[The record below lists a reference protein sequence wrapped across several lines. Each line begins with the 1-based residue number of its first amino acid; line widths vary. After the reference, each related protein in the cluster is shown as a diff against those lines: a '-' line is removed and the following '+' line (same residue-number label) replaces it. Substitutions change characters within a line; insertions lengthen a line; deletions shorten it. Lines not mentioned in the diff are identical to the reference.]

1 MSRSQPERQTGRPAR
16 AGVGP
21 QRRSESGKPR
31 ARWLEELL
39 DWAKTLGVAL
49 VIVLLVNRFVF
60 NLSTVEGQ
68 SMEPT
73 LVQDEWLLVNKI
85 GYLIGEPERYDVVI
99 LKDPSEQIDRK
110 EYLVKRIIGLPGDT
124 VEIRAGGLYVNGVQ
138 TVESY
143 TDVEIE
149 DTDYGPEKIAE
160 GFYFVMG
167 DNRRA
172 GASKD
177 SRSFK
182 PVPRSLIK
190 GKAQFVL
197 WPIAKINKL

>member
-1 MSRSQPERQTGRPAR
+1 MD
-16 AGVGP
+16 
-21 QRRSESGKPR
+21 
-31 ARWLEELL
+31 ELL

-49 VIVLLVNRFVF
+49 VIVLLANRFVF

-73 LVQDEWLLVNKI
+73 LEQHEWLFINKI
-85 GYLIGEPERYDVVI
+85 GYRIGEPERGDIVI

-110 EYLVKRIIGLPGDT
+110 QFLVKRVIGLPGDT
-124 VEIRAGGLYVNGVQ
+124 VEIRAGQLYVNGLQ

-143 TDVEIE
+143 TDVNIE
-149 DTDYGPEKIAE
+149 DSDYGPETIAE
-160 GFYFVMG
+160 GQYFVMG

-182 PVPRSLIK
+182 PVPRALIK
-190 GKAQFVL
+190 GEAQFIL
-197 WPIAKINKL
+197 WPIAKMNKL